1 MTPFTPV
8 QPISPIVPA
17 PVHNQPAEVPAPP
30 QPIPNQYVPSYQ
42 LLVTVLIPGYPIPQP
57 YSYFACLTEA
67 SAAELAALLADPDM
81 FIFDANPANPYYVGG
96 CFGTADLLGV
106 PYFGWKSDGSMINAG
121 ALAQF
126 WSHGQPQAYCLYQA
140 KRSISMNHQQWAAY
154 QAFENQ

>member
-8 QPISPIVPA
+8 QPISLIVAAPA
-17 PVHNQPAEVPAPP
+17 QPPTEVPALP
-30 QPIPNQYVPSYQ
+30 QPIPNQYAPSYQ
-42 LLVTVLIPGYPIPQP
+42 MAVMLMIPGYPIPQA
-57 YSYFACLTEA
+57 YNYFACLTEA
-67 SAAELAALLADPDM
+67 SAKELAALLADPDM

-96 CFGTADLLGV
+96 CFGTENLLGV
-106 PYFGWKSDGSMINAG
+106 PYFGWSDGAMINAG

-126 WSHGQPQAYCLYQA
+126 WSHGQSQAYCLDQA